1 MQVGKINNI
10 QYKMKSLFYFEQKY
24 FKKSYI
30 YRIIS
35 IIKNIYTNNAT
46 ALIS

>member
-10 QYKMKSLFYFEQKY
+10 QYKINSLFYFEQKY
-24 FKKSYI
+24 LKKLNLKDYF
-30 YRIIS
+30 
-35 IIKNIYTNNAT
+35 IIKNISTNNAT